1 MPLSAGIRLG
11 PYEILSRIGAGGMG
25 EVYKARD
32 PRLNRDV
39 ALKILPAQVATDPVR
54 RRRFEQEA
62 RAASALNH
70 PNIVSVYDVGTE
82 GDTSFIVTELVVG
95 DSLRSVLQHGTLPM
109 RKLLDLAVQ
118 IADGLA
124 IAHAAG
130 IVHRDL
136 KPDNVMLTRDGR
148 VKILDF
154 GLAKTIMPVAA
165 QSELTQS
172 IASTEPGVVL
182 GTVSYLSPEQARG
195 SMDLDGRSDQFSFG
209 LLLYELVT
217 GKKPFDRPS
226 AAETMTAIIREE
238 PAPLS
243 ATTPIPFRWT
253 IERCLAKE
261 PSQRYDTT
269 HDLFL
274 ELRHL
279 RDHITEIATGSQI
292 AILTTRTEP
301 KRRGVLMWIWT
312 ALVVLG
318 LAAAAYVVGV
328 RVLETSLPS
337 FERLTY
343 RRGDVSG
350 AAFSPDGQTVLF
362 SAQWAAEPTTI
373 FSMRPGSRE
382 SRSLDLPTGRLLSI
396 SSSGEMA
403 ILLGT
408 MTPGTLARVPLA
420 GGAPREVLENVNGA
434 DWSPDGTQLAVAHTV
449 GRRNRIEYPIG
460 TVLYES
466 EGLRVGAG
474 ANLRISPKGDLI
486 AFLEFDNAVG
496 DYAVSLLDLHGKR
509 RVLSRGWRGVGNV
522 AWATKGNEV
531 WFGGVKAGANPA
543 LYAVTL
549 NNEERTVVETTSPMA
564 LDDITRDGRV
574 LATVS
579 DFRMGISFLSA
590 GTKEERDL
598 SWFDA
603 SRIYDMS
610 PDGKTILFLE
620 LSYGQPRNAA
630 IYLRKTDGSPAVRLG
645 EGNRPALSPDG
656 KWVVCI
662 RSEGPQTKLMLLP
675 TGAGQAQSIGAE
687 GMHYERVE
695 WFPDGQRILFTGN
708 EPNHSPRT
716 FIQDLT
722 GGKPTPVT
730 PEAIIASRVSPD
742 QKNMTALVGGEL
754 SLFPVGGGQPQ
765 SIARVEP
772 GESVIRWSRDGHYLF
787 LSKLEDPALLRINR
801 LNISTGREDFWK
813 ELKPPDPVGVSIRD
827 VQMTPDGES
836 YAYSFQRETTSL
848 FLVKGLK

>member
-39 ALKILPAQVATDPVR
+39 ALKILPAEVATDPVR

-95 DSLRSVLQHGTLPM
+95 DSLRSVLQHGTLPI

-261 PSQRYDTT
+261 PSLRYDTT

-274 ELRHL
+274 VLRHL

-301 KRRGVLMWIWT
+301 KRRGVLMWIST

-328 RVLETSLPS
+328 RVLKTPLPS

-396 SSSGEMA
+396 SSSGELA

-522 AWATKGNEV
+522 AWASKGNEV

-603 SRIYDMS
+603 SRIYDVS

-730 PEAIIASRVSPD
+730 PEAIIKLLASHPMRTQSCLAVSS
-742 QKNMTALVGGEL
+742 K
-754 SLFPVGGGQPQ
+754 
-765 SIARVEP
+765 
-772 GESVIRWSRDGHYLF
+772 GHPRR
-787 LSKLEDPALLRINR
+787 SE
-801 LNISTGREDFWK
+801 
-813 ELKPPDPVGVSIRD
+813 
-827 VQMTPDGES
+827 
-836 YAYSFQRETTSL
+836 
-848 FLVKGLK
+848 